1 MSAPLGSHSPLIV
14 AFFFLVTGD
23 GFIDLAR
30 DAAWTRRLGR
40 VAHGMR
46 LITIAVAIFF
56 ALVLGSLQLLSSVAL
71 RANAQRGAWVTR
83 VPSTLVAA
91 IDELDPR
98 IPLPS
103 TLRLVFARE
112 ALARHD
118 VARAVAEAARLSP
131 SHDRFALEAQIAL
144 ARGDTASAIAAY
156 LAAGDITWLQ
166 GYIDQLAQ
174 RGRLDD
180 ALELERE
187 VVVRMRGDRTQP
199 DVLATASLYLGRL
212 EQSRAYA
219 SPSGPEKHLHEL
231 RSLEA
236 YETAVALAPLSL
248 KYLLAYGSQQV
259 NLGQLDAAVLT
270 FESARDA
277 DPRSAAP
284 LAALGDVALRR
295 GNVSAARSFLKRALA
310 LDPVSDA
317 VQRLATQVRS
327 APP

>member
-1 MSAPLGSHSPLIV
+1 
-14 AFFFLVTGD
+14 
-23 GFIDLAR
+23 
-30 DAAWTRRLGR
+30 
-40 VAHGMR
+40 MR
-46 LITIAVAIFF
+46 LLTIAVAVFF

-83 VPSTLVAA
+83 VPSALVAA

-103 TLRLVFARE
+103 TLRLVFAHE

-118 VARAVAEAARLSP
+118 VVRAVAEVARLSP

-144 ARGDTASAIAAY
+144 TRGDTASAIAAY
-156 LAAGDITWLQ
+156 LAAGDVTWLQ
-166 GYIDQLAQ
+166 GHIDQLAQ
-174 RGRLDD
+174 HGRLDD
-180 ALELERE
+180 ALGLERD
-187 VVVRMRGDRTQP
+187 VVIRMRADRTQP
-199 DVLATASLYLGRL
+199 DVLATASFHLGQL

-236 YETAVALAPLSL
+236 YETAVGLAPLAL

-270 FESARDA
+270 FDSARDT

-284 LAALGDVALRR
+284 LAALGDVSLRR
-295 GNVSAARSFLKRALA
+295 GNVSAARRFLKRALA
-310 LDPVSDA
+310 LDPASDA